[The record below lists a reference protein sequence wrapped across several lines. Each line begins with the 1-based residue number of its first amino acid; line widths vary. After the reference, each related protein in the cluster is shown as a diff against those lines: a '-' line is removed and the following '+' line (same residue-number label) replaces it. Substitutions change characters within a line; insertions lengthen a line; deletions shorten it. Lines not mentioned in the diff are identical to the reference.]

1 MQRLLALCIVA
12 TISWPALAASN
23 CSTAG
28 DELLSAM
35 QAVVNSDAM
44 ENAQTA
50 EACVLEAQKFRD
62 DVAKLRDLNRKLEG
76 CPNALTDAHMQV
88 IDGVVADVEEL
99 IKGCAEV
106 AAAKAA
112 RGKAAD

>member
-1 MQRLLALCIVA
+1 
-12 TISWPALAASN
+12 
-23 CSTAG
+23 
-28 DELLSAM
+28 M
-35 QAVVNSDAM
+35 QAVVDSDAM

-76 CPNALTDAHMQV
+76 CANALTDAHMQV
-88 IDGVVADVEEL
+88 IDGVVADVEES